1 MDNYSCFIIS
11 NKPQYYEIIS
21 ESIAPE
27 HVTFFDGT
35 GYPSFSKL
43 VNECVA
49 QSNTEIVILMS
60 DKVRPKQ
67 SDVLKVLDLLNQG
80 YGFVGLYRLAF
91 FGFKKELFRKI
102 GPFDERF
109 VGGGYEDDDFYIR
122 LKEANISMY
131 ITEEVEYEKRDSSWQ
146 FKESCKHFLNKWL
159 DTSDPN
165 FDNTKLQ
172 NNPVN
177 RKLSEEIYTYN
188 FGNFT
193 GDKFLNW
200 DYTICPA
207 SKGRKYTGAPK
218 KPKEPNE

>member
-11 NKPQYYEIIS
+11 NKPEYYKIIS

-27 HVTFFDGT
+27 NVTFFDGA

-67 SDVLKVLDLLNQG
+67 ADVLKVLDLLNQG

-122 LKEANISMY
+122 LKESNISMY
-131 ITEEVEYEKRDSSWQ
+131 ITEEVEYERRESSWQ
-146 FKESCKHFLNKWL
+146 FTEACKHFLSKWL
-159 DTSDPN
+159 DASDPN
-165 FDNTKLQ
+165 FDNIKLQ
-172 NNPVN
+172 NNPVS
-177 RKLSEEIYTYN
+177 RKIPEEIYTYN
-188 FGNFT
+188 FGSFT
-193 GDKFLNW
+193 GDKF
-200 DYTICPA
+200 
-207 SKGRKYTGAPK
+207 
-218 KPKEPNE
+218 